1 MYTIPSLALFQLLVP
16 VTGLTVTTVEVA
28 LVGYTLLILYRNTLE
43 GLRGVPPDVLEA
55 ARGMGLT
62 RRQTLWRIELPL
74 AVPATMAGLRVAL
87 VSTIALATVAALVVP
102 QGARLPD
109 LPRVA
114 RGVQDGDSR
123 RRRTRGRARAR
134 RGCAARARRARADAV
149 EPHPEGLVIAELDP
163 SVFGHALEFVFDE
176 RHLILEKTWQHLLL
190 SGAALAIAI
199 AIALPL
205 GVWLGHLHRGSF
217 LAVNVANLGRAL
229 PSLVLIAV
237 GFVFLGVGFWSV
249 ALALVVLAVPPI
261 LTNAYVAVDGVQAD
275 AVEAARGMGM
285 TKRQIVFR
293 VELPLAQPL
302 IFAGIRTAAVFV
314 VATATIAAVAGGGGL
329 GDIIV
334 NQAGYGLEGVVG
346 AAICVSVLAL
356 LADGALG
363 LVQRALTP
371 AGLRAEARSFEPD
384 VVTGTV
390 DR

>member
-1 MYTIPSLALFQLLVP
+1 M
-16 VTGLTVTTVEVA
+16 
-28 LVGYTLLILYRNTLE
+28 
-43 GLRGVPPDVLEA
+43 
-55 ARGMGLT
+55 
-62 RRQTLWRIELPL
+62 
-74 AVPATMAGLRVAL
+74 
-87 VSTIALATVAALVVP
+87 
-102 QGARLPD
+102 
-109 LPRVA
+109 
-114 RGVQDGDSR
+114 
-123 RRRTRGRARAR
+123 
-134 RGCAARARRARADAV
+134 
-149 EPHPEGLVIAELDP
+149 IAELDP
-163 SVFGHALEFVFDE
+163 SVFGQALEFVFDE

-261 LTNAYVAVDGVQAD
+261 LTNAYVAVDGVQAE

-285 TKRQIVFR
+285 TRWQIVFR

-334 NQAGYGLEGVVG
+334 NQAGYGLDGVVG

-371 AGLRAEARSFEPD
+371 AGLRAEAHSFEPD
-384 VVTGTV
+384 VVTGVV